1 MKNVRLLLREKGA
14 DVWSVSPQTSV
25 REAVRILAEKNIGAL
40 LVMDGGRLVGI
51 LSERD
56 TARKMILQSLPADTT
71 PVSQIM
77 TTHVITITPE
87 YTIQECMALMTD
99 RRVRHLPVMEGDQL
113 AGIISIGDVV
123 KEIIADQEFTIQHLE
138 RYITGER

>member
-1 MKNVRLLLREKGA
+1 VKNVRLLLREKGA

-40 LVMDGGRLVGI
+40 LVMDGGRLAGI

>member
-1 MKNVRLLLREKGA
+1 VKNVRLLLREKGA

>member
-1 MKNVRLLLREKGA
+1 MKTVRLLLREKGTT
-14 DVWSVSPQTSV
+14 VWSVGPHTSV
-25 REAVRILAEKNIGAL
+25 RDAVRILDEKNVGAL

-56 TARKMILQSLPADTT
+56 TARKMILQGLPADTT

-77 TTHVITITPE
+77 TTRVITITPE
-87 YTIQECMALMTD
+87 HTIPECMALMTD
-99 RRVRHLPVMEGDQL
+99 KRVRHLPVLEGDQL
-113 AGIISIGDVV
+113 AGIVSIGDVV